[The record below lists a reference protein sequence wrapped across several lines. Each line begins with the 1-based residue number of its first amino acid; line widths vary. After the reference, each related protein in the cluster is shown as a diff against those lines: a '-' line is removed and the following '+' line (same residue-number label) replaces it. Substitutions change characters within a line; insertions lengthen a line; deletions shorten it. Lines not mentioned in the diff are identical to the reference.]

1 MKIQEIMKTELV
13 TVDPEMPVVEAAK
26 RMRDHSLG
34 LLPVIEDEQL
44 IGVVTDR
51 DLTVRVLAEGLD
63 ASRTLIRDIMSI
75 EIICGFPEEPVESAE
90 ARMAEEG
97 VRRLPVI
104 DQDRHLLGIVRATH
118 FKGGAS
124 TKTAKQVTFVRAKTD
139 SYGRPHDVPL
149 RTLYV
154 TGARSKEQ
162 AAEKAVEAF
171 QKELGPAPWSDVA
184 TGVQVDEAPEGK
196 RP

>member
-1 MKIQEIMKTELV
+1 MNIQEIMDTELV
-13 TVDPEMPVVEAAK
+13 TVDPATPVVEAAK

-34 LLPVIEDEQL
+34 LLLVIEDERL
-44 IGVVTDR
+44 VGVITDR

-63 ASRTLIRDIMSI
+63 ASHTLVRDIMSI
-75 EIICGFPEEPVESAE
+75 EIICGFPEELVESAE
-90 ARMAEEG
+90 ARMTEEG

-104 DQDRHLLGIVRATH
+104 DHDQHLLGVVRATY

-124 TKTAKQVTFVRAKTD
+124 TKTAKRVTFVRAKTD

-149 RTLYV
+149 RTAYV

-162 AAEKAVEAF
+162 AAEKAAEAF
-171 QKELGPAPWSDVA
+171 QKELGSASWSEVA

>member
-1 MKIQEIMKTELV
+1 MNIQEIMDTELV
-13 TVDPEMPVVEAAK
+13 TVDPAMPVVEAAK

-34 LLPVIEDEQL
+34 LLPVIEDERL
-44 IGVVTDR
+44 IGVITDR
-51 DLTVRVLAEGLD
+51 DLTVRLLAEGLD
-63 ASRTLIRDIMSI
+63 PSRTPVRDIMSI

-90 ARMAEEG
+90 ARMTEEG

-104 DQDRHLLGIVRATH
+104 DHDRHLLGIVRATR

-149 RTLYV
+149 RTVYV
-154 TGARSKEQ
+154 TGAHSKEQ
-162 AAEKAVEAF
+162 ATDKAAEAF
-171 QKELGPAPWSDVA
+171 QKELGPASWSEVA
-184 TGVQVDEAPEGK
+184 TDVQVDEAPEGK
-196 RP
+196 RS

>member
-1 MKIQEIMKTELV
+1 MKIQEIMDTELV
-13 TVDPEMPVVEAAK
+13 TVDPATPVVEAAK

-34 LLPVIEDEQL
+34 LLPVIEDERL

-63 ASRTLIRDIMSI
+63 ASRTSVRDVMSI

-90 ARMAEEG
+90 ARMTEEG

-104 DQDRHLLGIVRATH
+104 DHDHHLLGIVRATH

-149 RTLYV
+149 RTVYV

-162 AAEKAVEAF
+162 ATEKAAEAF
-171 QKELGPAPWSDVA
+171 QKELGPASWSDVA
-184 TGVQVDEAPEGK
+184 TDVQVDEAPEGK